1 MVFGWGNKK
10 QQQREDD
17 TIPEIKQI
25 TITNV
30 SDVIMEVRSIRL
42 KTILAEVKA
51 FRNKINSNCK
61 TILNIATELEH
72 DNLKMDDMD
81 PHLMGMVKRG
91 KNEVMAVIKKE
102 TAVALPEINSFAD
115 VKTFNV
121 ASSRILKK
129 IGDVLGRQSRVIHI
143 FAKKYAVKLKNDLK
157 VITDENGE
165 INTLIK
171 NFSELENKVEQI
183 FENLDQYNKSQKLI
197 ITLRE
202 RQKQSEK
209 TIQDVYNKIKN
220 DTKDI
225 KNLKDSNEYS
235 EFLEIKEKIN
245 SLLSLKNKIKTEV
258 DVQFSK
264 ISRPLNKY
272 VYVTS
277 MDKPQNKLLM
287 GLIENPYEMITVSN
301 KPSLIQILESVRK
314 AVQSNSISVKD
325 IGKSVSQIDE
335 LLTKFDTIIEEIST
349 FEKSKNDLESKL
361 SIFNVKK
368 LTDVE
373 NILARHQNEKSDIE
387 AKIKILENEIADLIE
402 SLPKHIKSIQSKLN
416 EISAVQ
422 YSIKPESSDVK

>member
-17 TIPEIKQI
+17 ITPEIKQI

-30 SDVIMEVRSIRL
+30 SDIIKEIRSIRL
-42 KTILAEVKA
+42 KTILAEVKT

-61 TILNIATELEH
+61 TILNIAIELEH

-81 PHLMGMVKRG
+81 PHLMSMVKRG
-91 KNEVMAVIKKE
+91 KNEVIAVIKKE
-102 TAVALPEINSFAD
+102 TAITLPEINSFED
-115 VKTFNV
+115 VKTFSV
-121 ASSRILKK
+121 TSSRILKK

-165 INTLIK
+165 ISTLIK
-171 NFSELENKVEQI
+171 NFSELENNLEQI
-183 FENLDQYNKSQKLI
+183 FESMKEYSQAQKLI
-197 ITLRE
+197 ITSSE
-202 RQKQSEK
+202 RQKKSGS
-209 TIQDVYNKIKN
+209 TIQDISNMIKN
-220 DTKDI
+220 DIEDI

-258 DVQFSK
+258 DIQFSK

-277 MDKPQNKLLM
+277 MDKAQKKLLI
-287 GLIENPYEMITVSN
+287 GLIENPYEVMTVANKSN
-301 KPSLIQILESVRK
+301 LIQILESVRK

-325 IGKSVSQIDE
+325 VTKSVSQIDE
-335 LLTKFDTIIEEIST
+335 LLTKFDFSIEEIST

-361 SIFNVKK
+361 SIFNSQK
-368 LTDVE
+368 LTQAE
-373 NILARHQNEKSDIE
+373 NILTRHQNEKSDIE
-387 AKIKILENEIADLIE
+387 AKINTLENEITDLTE

>member
-17 TIPEIKQI
+17 IRPEIKQI
-25 TITNV
+25 TIANV
-30 SDVIMEVRSIRL
+30 SDVIKEIRLIRL

-61 TILNIATELEH
+61 TILSIATELEH

-91 KNEVMAVIKKE
+91 KNEVMKVIKKE
-102 TAVALPEINSFAD
+102 TAVTLPEINSFED
-115 VKTFNV
+115 VKTFSIT
-121 ASSRILKK
+121 SSRILKK

-143 FAKKYAVKLKNDLK
+143 FAKKYAIKLKNDLK

-171 NFSELENKVEQI
+171 NFSELENKVEQV
-183 FENLDQYNKSQKLI
+183 FENLDQYNQSQKLI

-202 RQKQSEK
+202 RQKQFEK
-209 TIQDVYNKIKN
+209 TVQDIYNVIK
-220 DTKDI
+220 DDIEDI
-225 KNLKDSNEYS
+225 KNLKNSNEYS

-245 SLLSLKNKIKTEV
+245 SLLSLKNKIKNEV
-258 DVQFSK
+258 DIQFSK

-277 MDKPQNKLLM
+277 MDKPQKKLLM
-287 GLIENPYEMITVSN
+287 GLIENPYEVITVSN
-301 KPSLIQILESVRK
+301 KPNLIQILESVRK

-325 IGKSVSQIDE
+325 ITKSVSQIDE
-335 LLTKFDTIIEEIST
+335 LLAKFDTIIKEISN
-349 FEKSKNDLESKL
+349 FEKTKNDLENKL
-361 SIFNVKK
+361 SIFSIEK
-368 LTDVE
+368 LTHAE
-373 NILARHQNEKSDIE
+373 NILTQHQSEKSDIE
-387 AKIKILENEIADLIE
+387 AKIKTLENEITDLIE

-416 EISAVQ
+416 DISAVQ
-422 YSIKPESSDVK
+422 YSIKPE